1 MVGEP
6 AVFLFHR
13 DEKFWGAVMVHV
25 DDIIGTGEDSFM
37 EEIMGGLLLRFKIS
51 KDQEGK
57 FTYSGMT
64 V

>member
-13 DEKFWGAVMVHV
+13 DGQLWGTVMVHV

-37 EEIMGGLLLRFKIS
+37 DELMEGIKIRF
-51 KDQEGK
+51 
-57 FTYSGMT
+57 
-64 V
+64 